1 MWYSYIGILYLPKGY
16 NIKTILK
23 RKKAVT
29 VGKLYVVGSP
39 IGNLGDFSP
48 RAQETLSR
56 VDFICAEDTRVTAVL
71 LSKFGIKKP
80 MISYHEHNARQRGEE
95 ILPRLL
101 EGESCAVI
109 TDAGMP
115 CISDPGEEIVKLCA
129 EHGVEVAA
137 VPGATA
143 AMTALA
149 ISGLPS
155 KRFCFEGFLSI
166 TKRIRREHLEQLK
179 PLPQT
184 LIFYEAPHK
193 LKNTLNDLSEV
204 LGNRRISLCRE
215 LTKLHEEVIRGT
227 INEMIELYRDT
238 EPRGEYVLVVEGAP
252 CEKHEQM
259 TLEQAAEE
267 ASKLISEGMKQS
279 EACKTVAKKSGF
291 GKSEIYGELNKNS

>member
-1 MWYSYIGILYLPKGY
+1 M
-16 NIKTILK
+16 
-23 RKKAVT
+23 
-29 VGKLYVVGSP
+29 GKLYVVGSP

-48 RAQETLSR
+48 RARETLNQ

-101 EGESCAVI
+101 GGESCAVI

-129 EHGVEVAA
+129 EHGIEAVA

-149 ISGLPS
+149 VSGLSS
-155 KRFCFEGFLSI
+155 KRFCFEGFLST
-166 TKRIRREHLEQLK
+166 TKRIRKEHLEQLK

-193 LKNTLNDLSEV
+193 LKNTLSDLLEI
-204 LGNRRISLCRE
+204 LGDRKISLCRE
-215 LTKLHEEVIRGT
+215 LTKLHEEVIRGS
-227 INEMIELYRDT
+227 ISDMIRLYEEK
-238 EPRGEYVLVVEGAP
+238 EPKGEYVLVVEGAA
-252 CEKHEQM
+252 EDKDGEM
-259 TLEQAAEE
+259 TVEE
-267 ASKLISEGMKQS
+267 AVKLAHELASGGMKPS
-279 EACKTVAKKSGF
+279 EACKEAAKLSGF
-291 GKSEIYGELNKNS
+291 GKSEIYGLFARSQQ